1 MQSVVQMPHF
11 PLDPNGSDPRKKSN
25 PVGERHHRLF
35 FMLRPTTEAAS
46 EALEIAQAYRNA
58 HSLTEPSRPRELLHV
73 TLNGIGAYRRLP
85 QDIVFGAEQVA
96 ATVRAR
102 PFDLVLDE
110 VISFSH
116 PGEPQAFVICSRQE
130 NEALLDLRRQI
141 QEGLYEAGLPYNL
154 GGHLTPHMTLLYD
167 RKTVLPEKLNRPVQ
181 WNIREFLLIH
191 SIYGKS
197 EHNVVGRWPLLG

>member
-1 MQSVVQMPHF
+1 
-11 PLDPNGSDPRKKSN
+11 
-25 PVGERHHRLF
+25 
-35 FMLRPTTEAAS
+35 MLRPTSEAAS
-46 EALEIAQAYRNA
+46 EALEIAQAYRHA
-58 HSLTEPSRPRELLHV
+58 RSLSAPSRPRELLHV

-102 PFDLVLDE
+102 PFELVLDE
-110 VISFSH
+110 VMSFRH
-116 PGEPQAFVICSRQE
+116 PGEPQAFAICGRQE

-167 RKTVLPEKLNRPVQ
+167 RKTVLPEKLDRPVS
-181 WNIREFLLIH
+181 WSVREFLLIH
-191 SIYGKS
+191 SVYGKG
-197 EHNVVGRWPLLG
+197 EHNVVGRWPLLA

>member
-1 MQSVVQMPHF
+1 MPHF
-11 PLDPNGSDPRKKSN
+11 PLDPNDATPQKKSN
-25 PVGERHHRLF
+25 LVGERHHRLF
-35 FMLRPTTEAAS
+35 FVLRPTIEATT
-46 EALEIAQAYRNA
+46 EALEIAQVCRTA
-58 HSLTEPSRPRELLHV
+58 HSLTGPSRPRELLHV

-96 ATVRAR
+96 ATVRAS
-102 PFDLVLDE
+102 PFELVLDE
-110 VISFSH
+110 VMSFRH

-130 NEALLDLRRQI
+130 NEMLLDLRRQI
-141 QEGLYEAGLPYNL
+141 QEGLYEAGLPYNV

-167 RKTVLPEKLNRPVQ
+167 RKTVLPEKLERPVR
-181 WNIREFLLIH
+181 WNIQEFLLIH